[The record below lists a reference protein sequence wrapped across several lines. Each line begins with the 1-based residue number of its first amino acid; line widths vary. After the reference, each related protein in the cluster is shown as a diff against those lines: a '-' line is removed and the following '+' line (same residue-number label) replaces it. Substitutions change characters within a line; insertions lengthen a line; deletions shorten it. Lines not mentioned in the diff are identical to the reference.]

1 MYMDFST
8 VNPPTLIRTLFE
20 RTKAAD
26 EFEFCST
33 LLRLRGIE
41 DAGWDPQHE
50 SLELSHQLMSLQNAP
65 LEQDFKL
72 RLALFLYCHLT
83 EMSDIYNIPAN
94 MFHIISGG
102 RYSMIPFNIGLQQ
115 GQNPSTSPSGKVRKL
130 KVLAEAL
137 NMQELGEVFEEM
149 IVKEVRNAF
158 YHSDYI
164 LTNESFNIR
173 HGNGVVINGV
183 RENRVPYGWL
193 LPRLQLGINT
203 ALTILNQASSTDI

>member
-1 MYMDFST
+1 M
-8 VNPPTLIRTLFE
+8 
-20 RTKAAD
+20 
-26 EFEFCST
+26 
-33 LLRLRGIE
+33 
-41 DAGWDPQHE
+41 
-50 SLELSHQLMSLQNAP
+50 
-65 LEQDFKL
+65 
-72 RLALFLYCHLT
+72 
-83 EMSDIYNIPAN
+83 
-94 MFHIISGG
+94 
-102 RYSMIPFNIGLQQ
+102 
-115 GQNPSTSPSGKVRKL
+115 
-130 KVLAEAL
+130 AEAL